1 MNREFPKSFY
11 FKLIVILLFS
21 TWVGAEYHPV
31 FRQHF
36 ANKDLSLQEKVL
48 ESFRTILSMDQ
59 PLIQTP
65 SQMVSNLHGPGRTQE
80 DSPVFS
86 DTQNIRLTQP
96 GSELAQE
103 IDPKIL
109 EYPNYK
115 LARQKAELFNQQ
127 VDLDA
132 LNHYFQTAPPLHLQ
146 KQIGQH
152 LAKGSRARATELA
165 EHHYLGSN
173 TVDGKS
179 FRSHFTEIPESQF
192 RLGESLYELYIA
204 ANDIH
209 IQTWLSHPEV
219 LADHLVKTFSQSMN
233 NQDFAGYRSQYIAVH
248 ASPTDYQIDQT
259 SYVRIVV
266 VLTLDA
272 QEGLNANESNS

>member
-1 MNREFPKSFY
+1 MNQKFPKSFY
-11 FKLIVILLFS
+11 FKLIVIIFFS
-21 TWVGAEYHPV
+21 TWVWSDYHTV

-36 ANKDLSLQEKVL
+36 ANNEITLQEKVL

-59 PLIQTP
+59 PVIQTP
-65 SQMVSNLHGPGRTQE
+65 GQDGSKLQGPGRSLE
-80 DSPVFS
+80 DSPVLF
-86 DTQNIRLTQP
+86 DTQNYRLTQP
-96 GSELAQE
+96 GSEQAQE
-103 IDPKIL
+103 IDPQIL
-109 EYPNYK
+109 DHPNYK
-115 LARQKAELFNQQ
+115 IASQKAEIFNQNIN
-127 VDLDA
+127 LDS
-132 LNHYFQTAPPLHLQ
+132 LNEYFQSETPLHQQ
-146 KQIGQH
+146 KKIGNY
-152 LAKGSRARATELA
+152 LAEGSKERATELA

-179 FRSHFTEIPESQF
+179 FREHFPAIPESQF

-219 LADHLVKTFSQSMN
+219 LADHLAKTFSQSMN
-233 NQDFAGYRSQYIAVH
+233 NQDFSGYKSQYLAVH

-259 SYVRIVV
+259 PYIRIVV

-272 QEGLNANESNS
+272 KDQLN